1 MAGGYDLNGGR
12 VSDLEEVRRELERRN
27 AGEPEVL
34 VCEKHGPR
42 TTQVCVP
49 CYAIQQERVER
60 ESLPLR
66 MANTAEALRLKVLGH
81 LATMNGGRTH

>member
-1 MAGGYDLNGGR
+1 MSNE
-12 VSDLEEVRRELERRN
+12 LEDSRREIERQK

-34 VCEKHGPR
+34 VCELHGQR
-42 TTQVCVP
+42 TTQVCVE

-66 MANTAEALRLKVLGH
+66 MANTGEALRNRVLAE
-81 LATMNGGRTH
+81 LAGMNGRHH